1 VMGWCRSG
9 GTDLVVWLEVRGEVM
24 GFRPKS
30 QNCKEHYLNLAYS
43 RARNRDVLGDPQ

>member
-24 GFRPKS
+24 GVQAKKPKRS
-30 QNCKEHYLNLAYS
+30 CCGSISGVPLPMAVV
-43 RARNRDVLGDPQ
+43 ART

>member
-9 GTDLVVWLEVRGEVM
+9 GTDLVVWLEVRGKVM

-30 QNCKEHYLNLAYS
+30 QNRVVVAQFWLY
-43 RARNRDVLGDPQ
+43 R